1 MIRLLMSPDVQSGQT
16 PQLMDMINN
25 NITGMKIK
33 I

>member
-1 MIRLLMSPDVQSGQT
+1 MVRLLISPDVQFGQT

-25 NITGMKIK
+25 NITGMKFK